1 MCQCGSWCIRCG
13 ASSSGWRLGVQAVAV
28 AVAVAVSAAAAAAA
42 ACAVA
47 AVFCACSGILGEV
60 AWQPWVVRCRFH
72 RKGIWGH
79 MQGGLDPCSMAA
91 GVGMM

>member
-13 ASSSGWRLGVQAVAV
+13 ASSSGRRLGVQAVAV
-28 AVAVAVSAAAAAAA
+28 AVA

-72 RKGIWGH
+72 QKGIWGH